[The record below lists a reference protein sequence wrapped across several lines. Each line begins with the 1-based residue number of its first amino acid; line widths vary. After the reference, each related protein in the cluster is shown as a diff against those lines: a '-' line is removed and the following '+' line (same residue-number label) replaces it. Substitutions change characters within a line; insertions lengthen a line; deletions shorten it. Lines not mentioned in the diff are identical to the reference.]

1 MSVVRTAL
9 GQIVLGRGLSE
20 KEAEA
25 VMTAVLQGEASP
37 AQIGALAISLRMK
50 GETVDEVTGMA
61 RAMRKAALPF
71 PHVTRPL
78 IDTCGTGGDDG
89 GTFNVSTAVAFVVA
103 AAGGRVAKH
112 GNRAVSSRTGSADVL
127 EALGASVDLTP
138 AEAARMIEEVGVAFL
153 FAPAYH
159 WAFKHAAEPRR
170 DLGVRTVF
178 NVLGPICNPAGA
190 ERQLVG
196 VYDEAWV
203 PRLAEVLR
211 NLGAEAAWVVHSD
224 DGLDELSVFA
234 PNRVARWDGRAI
246 IEEKVDPKSLGLGHD
261 ASEREAV
268 RGGEAAKNLEL
279 LTGALAGTAGA
290 ATDIVILNAAAAL
303 AVGGLAP
310 TLADGALLAR
320 ETISSGRARAKL
332 DQFAQAARR
341 R

>member
-1 MSVVRTAL
+1 MSAIREAL
-9 GQIVLGRGLSE
+9 GKIAAGQSLGE
-20 KEAEA
+20 TEAAA
-25 VMTAVLQGEASP
+25 VMGNILAGEASA
-37 AQIGALAISLRMK
+37 AQIGALAMGLRMK

-61 RAMRKAALPF
+61 RAMRQAAIPF
-71 PHVTRPL
+71 ATVTRPL
-78 IDTCGTGGDDG
+78 IDTCGTGGDG
-89 GTFNVSTAVAFVVA
+89 AGTFNVSTAVAFVVA

-138 AEAARMIEEVGVAFL
+138 MEAARMIEEVGVAFL

-196 VYDEAWV
+196 VYDGAWV

-211 NLGAEAAWVVHSD
+211 RLGAEAAWVVHSE

-234 PNRVARWDGRAI
+234 PNRVARLADGEI
-246 IEEKVDPKSLGLGHD
+246 VEETIDPCTLGLGHD
-261 ASEREAV
+261 MAERSHV
-268 RGGEAAKNLEL
+268 QGGEAQKNVTL
-279 LTGALAGTAGA
+279 LTEALSGAAGA
-290 ATDIVILNAAAAL
+290 ATDIVILNAGAAL
-303 AVGGLAP
+303 VVGGLAP
-310 TLADGALLAR
+310 DLAGGVDLAR
-320 ETISSGRARAKL
+320 RTIEGGQARAKL
-332 DQFAQAARR
+332 DQFAQAARKR
-341 R
+341 

>member
-1 MSVVRTAL
+1 MSAVRDAL
-9 GQIVLGRGLSE
+9 GQVALGQALSE
-20 KEAEA
+20 SEAAA
-25 VMTAVLQGEASP
+25 VMKAILAGEATP
-37 AQIGALAISLRMK
+37 AQIGALAMGLRMK

-61 RAMRKAALPF
+61 RAMRQAALPF
-71 PHVTRPL
+71 PAVTRPL
-78 IDTCGTGGDDG
+78 IDTCGTGGDGG

-196 VYDEAWV
+196 VYDAAWV

-211 NLGAEAAWVVHSD
+211 RLGAEAAWVVHSS

-234 PNRVARWDGRAI
+234 PNQVARWDGRSI
-246 IEEKVDPKSLGLGHD
+246 VEETIDPRALGLGHD
-261 ASEREAV
+261 PAERLHV
-268 RGGEAAKNLEL
+268 HGGEAAKNLEL

-303 AVGGLAP
+303 VVGGLVP
-310 TLADGALLAR
+310 DLAAGVEKAR
-320 ETISSGRARAKL
+320 STIATGQARAKL
-332 DQFAQAARR
+332 DQFARTARR

>member
-1 MSVVRTAL
+1 MSAVRAAL
-9 GQIVLGRGLSE
+9 ARIVAGQSLPEADAERVMAAVLG
-20 KEAEA
+20 
-25 VMTAVLQGEASP
+25 GEASP
-37 AQIGALAISLRMK
+37 AQIGALAVALRMK

-71 PHVTRPL
+71 PQVTRPL

-89 GTFNVSTAVAFVVA
+89 GTFNVSTSVAFVVA

-159 WAFKHAAEPRR
+159 WAFKHAAEPRK

-211 NLGAEAAWVVHSD
+211 RLGAEAALVVHSD

-234 PNRVARWDGRAI
+234 PNHVARLEGGRVL
-246 IEEKVDPKSLGLGHD
+246 EETVDPKALGVGHD
-261 ASEREAV
+261 PSERAHV
-268 RGGEAAKNLEL
+268 QGGEAARNLEL

-290 ATDIVILNAAAAL
+290 ATDIVILNAGAAL

-310 TLADGALLAR
+310 DLTAGVALAR
-320 ETISSGRARAKL
+320 ETIASGRARAKL
-332 DQFAQAARR
+332 EQFAQAARR